1 MDGHCDSRV
10 VFATENVE
18 SNFVHQSVND
28 NFNLIFESNHVL
40 KKKHW
45 STLQTKYKIGFVLSK
60 PYSMLTDYLMS
71 SLELG
76 HYELFRTF
84 ETELSINLFLVLMF
98 TPVSRCFLKR

>member
-40 KKKHW
+40 KKKH
-45 STLQTKYKIGFVLSK
+45 
-60 PYSMLTDYLMS
+60 
-71 SLELG
+71 
-76 HYELFRTF
+76 
-84 ETELSINLFLVLMF
+84 
-98 TPVSRCFLKR
+98 